1 MVVGEGAASFLLF
14 AAAAALLLARQ
25 PTLGATAA
33 ALGAYFL
40 LAGAGM
46 LSYGLRGELEMRE
59 ELQGA
64 IPWRGDEGV
73 LDVGCGRGRVGDRSF
88 SRSRHCTGA
97 SCAAS
102 STEAAR

>member
-14 AAAAALLLARQ
+14 AAAAAVLLARRS
-25 PTLGATAA
+25 
-33 ALGAYFL
+33 
-40 LAGAGM
+40 GM
-46 LSYGLRGELEMRE
+46 LSCGRRGELEMRE

-64 IPWRGDEGV
+64 IPWRGDERV
-73 LDVGCGRGRVGDRSF
+73 LDVGCARVRVGDRSF
-88 SRSRHCTGA
+88 PRSRHCTGA